1 MHVGVFYTRTV
12 SAAAQLLAEVHMHE
26 FGIYTRQSDLE
37 VWQLERIT
45 SLECSKLTE
54 VLNAQAGIDTLIL
67 GPRRLFPRFLEG

>member
-1 MHVGVFYTRTV
+1 
-12 SAAAQLLAEVHMHE
+12 MHE